1 MGGEYYAHYSDSP
14 RIYWDRFARRADMGI
29 KDKLIALGDLPQQR
43 SVMTLRGMTE
53 LLVENCLG
61 VSGYDE
67 DFITLSVYGSRVTV
81 SGTPLMLESFGMD
94 GVKITG
100 KIHSLSFEEE

>member
-1 MGGEYYAHYSDSP
+1 
-14 RIYWDRFARRADMGI
+14 MGI
-29 KDKLIALGDLPQQR
+29 KERLIALGDLPQQR
-43 SVMTLRGMTE
+43 STIILHGMTE

-61 VSGYDE
+61 VSGCDE
-67 DFITLSVYGSRVTV
+67 DFITLAVYGARVTV

-100 KIHSLSFEEE
+100 RIHSLSFEEE